1 MVDTEILWWEL
12 KREKELRRTAE
23 KLLFQKEQELE
34 LLKKQ
39 LSGAVN
45 ISQNSKEQ
53 ADEIY
58 SIALFPMEAPEPML
72 RISCKGEII
81 LQNPASYDLRSF
93 IYESQEYAAT
103 EFWKYVAENIP
114 ENEKRWIIKIRS
126 NERTYE
132 LTCRSF
138 KEDGY
143 INVYGSDVTEKNA
156 AVNSLK
162 QSEQRWQALSEN
174 IPGAVYEFTFQKD
187 GTGYFSYLS
196 KKVEEIFG
204 ISSEKFNS
212 DIIHKDDK
220 ALFAEKLQE
229 TFKTNVPFY
238 HEARVIVPGGQLKWH
253 SSSCTF
259 QYENENGDK
268 IFAGIIL
275 DITDRKMAADA
286 LREAEERWKF
296 ALEGAG
302 DGVWEFDFLEKTE
315 NDFYF

>member
-103 EFWKYVAENIP
+103 EFWK
-114 ENEKRWIIKIRS
+114 
-126 NERTYE
+126 
-132 LTCRSF
+132 
-138 KEDGY
+138 
-143 INVYGSDVTEKNA
+143 
-156 AVNSLK
+156 
-162 QSEQRWQALSEN
+162 
-174 IPGAVYEFTFQKD
+174 
-187 GTGYFSYLS
+187 
-196 KKVEEIFG
+196 
-204 ISSEKFNS
+204 
-212 DIIHKDDK
+212 
-220 ALFAEKLQE
+220 
-229 TFKTNVPFY
+229 
-238 HEARVIVPGGQLKWH
+238 
-253 SSSCTF
+253 
-259 QYENENGDK
+259 
-268 IFAGIIL
+268 
-275 DITDRKMAADA
+275 
-286 LREAEERWKF
+286 
-296 ALEGAG
+296 
-302 DGVWEFDFLEKTE
+302 
-315 NDFYF
+315 